1 MSSSVLCGR
10 GRLVISQAAAYQAL
24 TALRVVTTRTFSAAS
39 SDEPYVTVSPTD
51 SGPRTVWPD
60 ENMGPFG
67 PQDQRFQ
74 LPGNVGFDCHLEGV
88 TEQKRSPPRK
98 TVPDVLTAPSS
109 SERHHFILAQ
119 FVNEFHDKLGPIS
132 TRVHKAEQYF
142 SPAGTD
148 CAVSS
153 CPELLRKELEP
164 LFPSAPANAITVV
177 TVTQRSG
184 QSEEEEEEAAAVAMA
199 AVAAQPDQ
207 EQQLQKFVSGA
218 KEMCFSLWTAGY
230 WADFIDPTTGSA
242 FFASPLS
249 QTALQT
255 EENLRHL
262 GFHIEASGSCTV
274 IRHVLKGASLFV
286 GTVFTNAPAHS
297 AAIARLRG
305 LSNGRDEDE

>member
-10 GRLVISQAAAYQAL
+10 GRLVITQAAAHKAL
-24 TALRVVTTRTFSAAS
+24 TALRVSRTRNFSAAS
-39 SDEPYVTVSPTD
+39 SDGPYVTILPTD

-88 TEQKRSPPRK
+88 TEPKKSPPRK
-98 TVPDVLTAPSS
+98 TVPDLLTAPSS
-109 SERHHFILAQ
+109 SERHQFILAQ

-153 CPELLRKELEP
+153 CPELLRKELES
-164 LFPSAPANAITVV
+164 LFPSAPANGITVV
-177 TVTQRSG
+177 TVTQKG
-184 QSEEEEEEAAAVAMA
+184 DLCEEEESAVATA
-199 AVAAQPDQ
+199 ELDQ

-230 WADFIDPTTGSA
+230 WADFIDPMTGEA
-242 FFASPLS
+242 FFASPLN
-249 QTALQT
+249 QTTLQA

-305 LSNGRDEDE
+305 FSNGRDEDE